1 MWAKSHWY
9 GESDAWT
16 EHLLRLLGGIVFQ
29 CVLHAFKVW
38 FFFAA
43 SSVKLVPVSGS
54 ASAATAASA
63 ALGLSY
69 VRVLRC

>member
-1 MWAKSHWY
+1 MPGQNICCACWV
-9 GESDAWT
+9 EM
-16 EHLLRLLGGIVFQ
+16 VFQ
-29 CVLHAFKVW
+29 CGLHAFKVW
-38 FFFAA
+38 CFFAA

-54 ASAATAASA
+54 ASAASAASA